1 MVLIIIPFIASL
13 LALIFKDKLA
23 KVLALTASVVQL
35 ITNFVLLSGFDLKAN
50 AFQYFS
56 SYTWFNSLGL
66 NFTSGIDGIAMVM
79 LLLTN
84 VASVLII
91 LSSWDNNYASMTKFL
106 SLVLLMQGA
115 LNGVFLSMNGLMFY
129 IFWELALIPIYFI
142 VGIWGGENRIK
153 ITFKFFIYTFLGSLL
168 MLLALIF
175 VYLHTPGDHSFE
187 WDKMINAQMTG
198 WESTLVLWAFF
209 IAFAIKMPIFPFHT
223 WQADTYSV
231 APAQGTMLLSGIM
244 LKMGIFGMIRWMYPM
259 AKNACGCNYNIF
271 IILAVIGII
280 YAAII
285 AIRQNDI
292 KRVIAWSSVSH
303 VGLIAAGIMTWN
315 KEGLQGGILQSFNH
329 GINVIGLFF
338 VAEIIERR
346 LKTRDLTQMGG
357 LAKYSRGFS
366 FLFMVIML
374 GSVAVPFTNGFTGEF
389 LLLNA
394 TFNYQVVLGVVSGLT
409 IIFCAVYMLRVYQLA
424 MFGPERDNGIRI
436 GKLSW
441 SEYVTLGLIVILV
454 LAIGIFPNWILN
466 ISETS
471 VDGLLNIMKGGAT
484 L

>member
-1 MVLIIIPFIASL
+1 MVLIIIPFIAAL
-13 LALIFKDKLA
+13 LALVFKDKLA
-23 KVLALTASVVQL
+23 KIVALTASVAQL
-35 ITNFVLLSGFDLKAN
+35 IVNFIFLSGFDVKNSAI
-50 AFQYFS
+50 QYTS
-56 SYTWFNSLGL
+56 SYEWFSALGL
-66 NFTSGIDGIAMVM
+66 NFSTGIDGIAMVM

-84 VASVLII
+84 IACVLII
-91 LSSWDNNYASMTKFL
+91 LSAWDNKYPGMTKFL
-106 SLVLLMQGA
+106 SFVLIMQGA
-115 LNGVFLSMNGLMFY
+115 LNGVFLSTNGLMFY

-153 ITFKFFIYTFLGSLL
+153 ITFKFFIYTFFGSLL

-175 VYLHTPGDHSFE
+175 VYLHTPGNHSFE
-187 WDKMINAQMTG
+187 WSEMVKADING

-209 IAFAIKMPIFPFHT
+209 IAFAIKMPVFPFHT
-223 WQADTYSV
+223 WQADTYTV

-244 LKMGIFGMIRWMYPM
+244 LKMGIFGMIRWMWPM

-271 IILAVIGII
+271 IILAVVGII

-285 AIRQNDI
+285 AIQQNDI

-346 LKTRDLTQMGG
+346 IKTRDLTQMGG
-357 LAKYSRGFS
+357 LAKYGRGFA
-366 FLFMVIML
+366 FLFMIIML

-394 TFNYQVVLGVVSGLT
+394 TFNYQIIIGIVSGLT

-424 MFGPERDNGIRI
+424 MYGPEKDNGGRI

-441 SEYVTLGLIVILV
+441 SEYLTLGIIVVLV
-454 LAIGIFPNWILN
+454 IAVGVFPNLILN
-466 ISETS
+466 ISDTS
-471 VDGLLNIMKGGAT
+471 VNNLISLMKGGAIQ
-484 L
+484 

>member
-1 MVLIIIPFIASL
+1 
-13 LALIFKDKLA
+13 
-23 KVLALTASVVQL
+23 VVQL
-35 ITNFVLLSGFDLKAN
+35 VVNAIIFSGFNLKDN
-50 AFQYFS
+50 AFQNLS
-56 SYTWFNSLGL
+56 SYSWFPSLGL
-66 NFTSGIDGIAMVM
+66 NFSVGMDGIAMVM

-84 VASVLII
+84 IACVLII
-91 LSSWDNNYASMTKFL
+91 LSAWDNKYQSMSKYL
-106 SLVLLMQGA
+106 ALILLMQGA
-115 LNGVFLSMNGLMFY
+115 LNGVFLSMNALMFY

-175 VYLHTPGDHSFE
+175 VYLHTPGEHSFE
-187 WDKMINAQMTG
+187 WHQMLKAELT
-198 WESTLVLWAFF
+198 SNQALVAMWAFF

-244 LKMGIFGMIRWMYPM
+244 LKMGIFGLIRWMWPLTR
-259 AKNACGCNYNIF
+259 NACSCNYQIF
-271 IILAVIGII
+271 IILAVIGIL

-303 VGLIAAGIMTWN
+303 VGLIAAGVMTWS
-315 KEGLQGGILQSFNH
+315 KEGLQGGVLQMFNH

-338 VAEIIERR
+338 IAEIIERR
-346 LKTRDLTQMGG
+346 IKTRDLNEMGG
-357 LAKYSRGFS
+357 LAKYGRGFA

-394 TFNYQVVLGVVSGLT
+394 TFNYQAVLGVVAGLT

-424 MFGPERDNGIRI
+424 MFGEEKDNAGRI

-441 SEYVTLGLIVILV
+441 SEYVTLGIIVILV
-454 LAIGIFPNWILN
+454 LGVGVFPNLILN
-466 ISETS
+466 ISEAS
-471 VDGLLNIMKGGAT
+471 VNTLLSIVEGNS
-484 L
+484 LP

>member
-1 MVLIIIPFIASL
+1 MVLIIIPFIAAL
-13 LALIFKDKLA
+13 LALVFKDKLA
-23 KVLALTASVVQL
+23 KIIALTASVAQL
-35 ITNFVLLSGFDLKAN
+35 IVNFVLLSGFDVKNKAI
-50 AFQYFS
+50 QYAS
-56 SYTWFNSLGL
+56 SYEWFSALGL
-66 NFTSGIDGIAMVM
+66 NYSTGIDGIAMVM

-84 VASVLII
+84 IACVLII
-91 LSSWDNNYASMTKFL
+91 LSAWDNNYSGMTKFL
-106 SLVLLMQGA
+106 SLVLIMQGA
-115 LNGVFLSMNGLMFY
+115 LNGVFLSTNGLMFY

-175 VYLHTPGDHSFE
+175 VYLHTPGNHSFE
-187 WDKMINAQMTG
+187 WSEMLKAEMNG

-209 IAFAIKMPIFPFHT
+209 IAFAIKMPVFPFHT

-244 LKMGIFGMIRWMYPM
+244 LKMGIFGMIRWMWPM

-346 LKTRDLTQMGG
+346 LKTRDLTKMGG
-357 LAKYSRGFS
+357 LAKYGRGFA
-366 FLFMVIML
+366 FLFMMIML

-394 TFNYQVVLGVVSGLT
+394 TFNYQIILGIVSGLT
-409 IIFCAVYMLRVYQLA
+409 IIFCAVYMLRLYQLA
-424 MFGPERDNGIRI
+424 MYGPEKDNGGRI

-441 SEYVTLGLIVILV
+441 SEYLTLGIIVILV
-454 LAIGIFPNWILN
+454 ITIGVFPNLILN
-466 ISETS
+466 ISDTS
-471 VDGLLNIMKGGAT
+471 VNDLISLMKGGAT

>member
-1 MVLIIIPFIASL
+1 MAKII
-13 LALIFKDKLA
+13 
-23 KVLALTASVVQL
+23 ALTASVAQL
-35 ITNFVLLSGFDLKAN
+35 ILNFILLCATNLKSTSLQALDFYPWY
-50 AFQYFS
+50 A
-56 SYTWFNSLGL
+56 SLGL
-66 NFTSGIDGIAMVM
+66 NFSTGVDGISMVM

-84 VASVLII
+84 VACVLIL
-91 LSSWDNNYASMTKFL
+91 LSSWDNSYSSMTKFL
-106 SLVLLMQGA
+106 ALILFMQGA

-168 MLLALIF
+168 MLLALLF
-175 VYLHTPGDHSFE
+175 VYLHTPGNHSFE
-187 WDKMINAQMTG
+187 WSEMLKAQMTG

-244 LKMGIFGMIRWMYPM
+244 LKMGIFGMIRWMWPL
-259 AKNACGCNYNIF
+259 AKNACECNYNIF

-303 VGLIAAGIMTWN
+303 VGLIAAGIMTWS
-315 KEGLQGGILQSFNH
+315 KEGIQGGILQSFNH
-329 GINVIGLFF
+329 GINVIGLFMI
-338 VAEIIERR
+338 VEIIERR
-346 LKTRDLTQMGG
+346 LKTRQLDQMRG
-357 LAKYSRGFS
+357 LAKHGRTFAC
-366 FLFMVIML
+366 LFMIITL

-394 TFNYQVVLGVVSGLT
+394 TFNYHSIIGIVSGLT
-409 IIFCAVYMLRVYQLA
+409 IIFCAVYMLRVYQLS
-424 MFGPERDNGIRI
+424 MFGPEKDNGGRI
-436 GKLSW
+436 GKLTW
-441 SEYVTLGLIVILV
+441 SEYSTLGCIAIIILC
-454 LAIGIFPNWILN
+454 IGIFPNWILQ
-466 ISETS
+466 ISESS
-471 VDGLLNIMKGGAT
+471 VDGLLMLMKGGPA

>member
-1 MVLIIIPFIASL
+1 MVLILIPFIASF
-13 LALIFKDKLA
+13 LALFFKEKLA
-23 KVLALTASVVQL
+23 KVIAITASVAQL
-35 ITNFVLLSGFDLKAN
+35 VANIVLLSGFDRKAH

-56 SYTWFNSLGL
+56 SYSWFPTLDL
-66 NFTSGIDGIAMVM
+66 NFSTGIDGIAMVM

-84 VASVLII
+84 IACVLII
-91 LSSWDNNYASMTKFL
+91 ISTWDNNYSSMCRFL
-106 SLVLLMQGA
+106 SLILIMQGA

-175 VYLHTPGDHSFE
+175 VYLHTPGNHSFE
-187 WDKMINAQMTG
+187 WSEMLKADLTG
-198 WESTLVLWAFF
+198 YQATIVLWAFF
-209 IAFAIKMPIFPFHT
+209 IAFAIKMPVFPFHT
-223 WQADTYSV
+223 WQADTYSL
-231 APAQGTMLLSGIM
+231 APAQGTMMLSGIM
-244 LKMGIFGMIRWMYPM
+244 LKMGIFGMIRWMWPL

-271 IILAVIGII
+271 IILAVIGIV

-285 AIRQNDI
+285 AIKQNDI

-303 VGLIAAGIMTWN
+303 VGLIAAGIMVWN

-346 LKTRDLTQMGG
+346 IKTRDLNEMGG
-357 LAKYSRGFS
+357 LAKYGRTFAL
-366 FLFMVIML
+366 LFMIIML

-394 TFNYQVVLGVVSGLT
+394 TFNYHAVLGVVAGLT
-409 IIFCAVYMLRVYQLA
+409 IIFCAVYMLRVYQFS
-424 MFGPERDNGIRI
+424 MYGPEKDNAGRI
-436 GKLSW
+436 GILTW
-441 SEYVTLGLIVILV
+441 SESLTLIIIATIVIV
-454 LAIGIFPNWILN
+454 IGVFPDLILS

-471 VDGLLNIMKGGAT
+471 VNGMESLMKGGVVK
-484 L
+484 